1 MFWQPRLY
9 QHPAF
14 RQACR
19 DVVGQMIGVSAWGLM
34 TGVAMVKAGMTPLE
48 AILTTLLVYAGSS
61 QLAALP
67 LIIAGAPMWVIWA
80 TGFCVNLRFVVFS
93 LHMRSYLMHLPRWQR
108 IVTGYL
114 TGDIGYVMF
123 VRKYSHPFTDATGQH
138 EQEAYLEGLNSMN
151 WVGWIVASLVGV
163 ALANFIPPQWGLGFA
178 GVLCLLAIQ
187 CSLLTSTMRWFASA
201 IAAFT
206 GILAYQVPLRLNIVL
221 AIGVAVI
228 LTLTTESL
236 LRQVSKESA

>member
-1 MFWQPRLY
+1 MFWQSRLY
-9 QHPAF
+9 QHRAF
-14 RQACR
+14 KQACR

-34 TGVAMVKAGMTPLE
+34 TGVAMVKAGMSPLE
-48 AILTTLLVYAGSS
+48 AILTTVLVYAGSS

-67 LIIAGAPMWVIWA
+67 LIMAGAPVWVIWA
-80 TGFCVNLRFVVFS
+80 TGLCVNLRFVVFS

-123 VRKYSHPFTDATGQH
+123 VRQYSHPLHDEAGRL
-138 EQEAYLEGLNSMN
+138 EQEAYLQGLNSMN
-151 WVGWIVASLVGV
+151 WIGWIAASLIGI
-163 ALANFIPPQWGLGFA
+163 ALANWIPPQWGLGFA

-187 CSLLTSTMRWFASA
+187 CSLLTTAMRWLASA
-201 IAAFT
+201 IAAVT
-206 GILAYQVPLRLNIVL
+206 GVLAYQVPLRLNIVL

-228 LTLTTESL
+228 VTLMLESWRPL
-236 LRQVSKESA
+236 QHQERK